1 MSNVLVT
8 GGTGTLGRA
17 VVARLL
23 NGPHRVRILSHQTQP
38 AIPTAVEV
46 APGDLASGVG
56 LREAAAG
63 VEVIIHCATN
73 WRDPLMRT
81 DVAGTR
87 ALLDAARVGGLPHI
101 LYPSIVGVD
110 RTAYPYFRAKREA
123 EQMVEHS
130 GFPWTVLRATQFHP
144 FVQYLLQSCGADTQP
159 EVVVP
164 GGIRM
169 QSIDVGEVADRL
181 VLLLEH
187 GPSGRTP
194 EMGGPQ
200 MLSLEDMAQIYVHLL
215 GRQAT
220 IRAAEPADEMY
231 TMMRTGIIVTPT
243 HAQGKITWEQY
254 LQHVLGKQPAPA
266 HESGV
271 HKG

>member
-1 MSNVLVT
+1 MSTVLVT

-23 NGPHRVRILSHQTQP
+23 NRPHRVRILSHQAHPVMP
-38 AIPTAVEV
+38 AAVEV
-46 APGDLASGVG
+46 APGDLVSGAG
-56 LREAAAG
+56 LREAARG

-87 ALLDAARVGGLPHI
+87 ALLQAARAGGLPHI
-101 LYPSIVGVD
+101 LYISIVGVD
-110 RTAYPYFRAKREA
+110 RTEYPYYRAKWEV
-123 EQMVEHS
+123 EQMVAQS
-130 GFPWTVLRATQFHP
+130 GFPWTVLRATQYHP

-181 VLLLEH
+181 VSARRDRVPAAAPGDRLLH
-187 GPSGRTP
+187 RHQST
-194 EMGGPQ
+194 
-200 MLSLEDMAQIYVHLL
+200 AC
-215 GRQAT
+215 
-220 IRAAEPADEMY
+220 
-231 TMMRTGIIVTPT
+231 
-243 HAQGKITWEQY
+243 
-254 LQHVLGKQPAPA
+254 
-266 HESGV
+266 
-271 HKG
+271 

>member
-1 MSNVLVT
+1 MSTVLVT
-8 GGTGTLGRA
+8 GGTGTLGRE
-17 VVARLL
+17 VVSRLL
-23 NGPHRVRILSHQTQP
+23 NRHHRVRILSHQAHP
-38 AIPTAVEV
+38 AMPTAVEV
-46 APGDLASGVG
+46 ATGDLASGAG

-63 VEVIIHCATN
+63 VEVILHCASD
-73 WRDPLMRT
+73 WRDPHMRT

-87 ALLDAARVGGLPHI
+87 ALLDAARAGGLPYI
-101 LYPSIVGVD
+101 LYISIVGVD
-110 RTAYPYFRAKREA
+110 QTEYPYYRAKREA

-130 GFPWTVLRATQFHP
+130 GCPWSILRATQYHP

-164 GGIRM
+164 AGIRM
-169 QSIDVGEVADRL
+169 QPIDVGEVADRL

-187 GPSGRTP
+187 GPSGQIA

-200 MLSLEDMAQIYVHLL
+200 ILSLEDMAQTYARLL

-220 IRAAEPADEMY
+220 IRSVEPADEMY
-231 TMMRTGIIVTPT
+231 TMMRTGIILTPA
-243 HAQGKITWEQY
+243 HAEGKVTWEQY

-266 HESGV
+266 S
-271 HKG
+271 

>member
-1 MSNVLVT
+1 MSTVLVT

-23 NGPHRVRILSHQTQP
+23 NRPHRVRILSHQAHPVMP
-38 AIPTAVEV
+38 AAVEV
-46 APGDLASGVG
+46 APGDLVSGAG
-56 LREAAAG
+56 LREAARG

-87 ALLDAARVGGLPHI
+87 ALLQAARAGGLPHI
-101 LYPSIVGVD
+101 LYISIVGVD
-110 RTAYPYFRAKREA
+110 RTEYPYYRAKWEV
-123 EQMVEHS
+123 EQMVAQS
-130 GFPWTVLRATQFHP
+130 GFPWTVLRATQYHP

-181 VLLLEH
+181 VLLLER
-187 GPSGRTP
+187 GPSGQTP

-200 MLSLEDMAQIYVHLL
+200 ILSLEAMAQVYVHLR

-220 IRAAEPADEMY
+220 IRSAEPTDEMY
-231 TMMRTGIIVTPT
+231 TMMRTGIIVTPA
-243 HAQGKITWEQY
+243 HAEGKITWEQY
-254 LQHVLGKQPAPA
+254 LQHILGKQPAPA
-266 HESGV
+266 Y
-271 HKG
+271 

>member
-1 MSNVLVT
+1 VLVT
-8 GGTGTLGRA
+8 GGTGTLGRK
-17 VVARLL
+17 VVIRLL
-23 NGPHRVRILSHQTQP
+23 SRHHRVRILSHQAHP

-46 APGDLASGVG
+46 TTGDLASGAG

-63 VEVIIHCATN
+63 VEVIIHCASN
-73 WRDPLMRT
+73 WRDPLLRT

-87 ALLDAARVGGLPHI
+87 ALLEAARAGGLPHL
-101 LYPSIVGVD
+101 LYISIVGVD
-110 RTAYPYFRAKREA
+110 RTGYAYYRAKREV

-130 GFPWTVLRATQFHP
+130 GFPWTVLRATQFHN
-144 FVQYLLQSCGADTQP
+144 FVQYLLQSCGVDTQP

-164 GGIRM
+164 DGIRM

-181 VLLLEH
+181 VLLMEH
-187 GPSGRTP
+187 GPSGQTP
-194 EMGGPQ
+194 ELGGPQ
-200 MLSLEDMAQIYVHLL
+200 ILSLEEMAQIYVHLR

-231 TMMRTGIIVTPT
+231 TMMRTGIILTPA
-243 HAQGKITWEQY
+243 HAEGKVTWEQY

-266 HESGV
+266 S
-271 HKG
+271 